1 MLNKPNQLVKGP
13 GITGRK
19 LPIIPVIINKN
30 EINQENEK
38 LYGCKGCHSMVL
50 PNNKAN
56 QVCTGDNCT
65 IEEVDKDGIGIE
77 QVFQ

>member
-30 EINQENEK
+30 EINSKKVYMYCYLNIK
-38 LYGCKGCHSMVL
+38 Y
-50 PNNKAN
+50 N
-56 QVCTGDNCT
+56 
-65 IEEVDKDGIGIE
+65 
-77 QVFQ
+77 